1 MESIHHVAARHSR
14 RSGGQALTP
23 THRLITVLLV
33 PAMLGGCFLPNA
45 AKKPTGGATGALRE
59 GVVRAKLPG
68 VTGKPAAAD
77 PTATAAG
84 SSLVSNN
91 GAGVISNNA
100 GSLSG
105 VVRAPAS
112 LISNNGGGIISN
124 NSGGYRVRSYKL
136 LNTVSEVA
144 VAKAK
149 VTLLDAEGK
158 QLLGAD
164 GKPIVTETDDQG
176 RYSFKGILPANNL
189 LVAVVLAGEK
199 GTLKAIAPKGGGDTR
214 KADLNLIST
223 LTTGYILNQYVNSQ
237 ADRQKTLDKLPPNV
251 ESETR
256 AKAATAFSDSGA
268 SVPDKLTDA
277 TVVQTVTTMRQ
288 KSEVFDAQMEDVKK
302 LLIAAGQ
309 SDLGSGRPALEVSFD
324 WVNHLLLD
332 ANGKLLIACDYDRRL
347 WRIDANGNLVT
358 AAGKGGTASLNSPNG
373 LNGPDASLARFV
385 SVTTDAQG
393 RALILEDSLQYED
406 SSFPDAGR
414 LTRLGADGK
423 LTELAARLPG
433 ATVAVPGAGDEVL
446 VLTSQYADDEDE
458 VATCALWSV
467 MPGAAPVKKHT
478 FSAADSELLESCDK
492 VAGDGQGRLFIVP
505 YGVYDESTETDTVT
519 LYRLDAGG
527 TAFTKVTQLP
537 NNVEA
542 VLDSRGN
549 AIFWNY
555 DANTIAARKADGTM
569 VTLLSSIPAAFGGG
583 SLDAAVL
590 AADGTAYVSWG
601 AKVYKVAAN
610 TATPVAG
617 TGTQQA
623 TGAATKV
630 AVAPSG
636 MAVAPSGELY
646 FSGLNDSAIYRI
658 GADKQVKL
666 FAGFAAVG
674 DGEEEEG
681 TDEGPKVGPAL
692 QVHLEFPENVQAD
705 AAGNVYFS
713 DATGS
718 WVGDDYVDYQRVCKV
733 DTAGQLS
740 EVCKLTAAG
749 DDIES
754 LAVGP
759 DGTLYMAVANTPE
772 YQGDDPAEEEA
783 FEAPRTIRLL
793 RKAPGAATPVV
804 LKQDTSEDLA
814 YALAATADGMLL
826 ATSPDDATGQLS
838 RWTSAKGFEAL
849 KTDPRFL
856 ASDVSLAVDKT
867 GRVYVANSSDNKVY
881 RYEIGAGTFKTI
893 AGKGG
898 THFAG
903 TTVDASVD
911 APGFPC
917 FDKDGNLFF
926 ADTGH
931 RQIKRIPANE
941 L

>member
-1 MESIHHVAARHSR
+1 M
-14 RSGGQALTP
+14 TP

-45 AKKPTGGATGALRE
+45 AKKPTGIGTGAQRE
-59 GVVRAKLPG
+59 GVVRGQLPG

-77 PTATAAG
+77 ATAPATG
-84 SSLVSNN
+84 GSLVSNN

-189 LVAVVLAGEK
+189 LVAVVLAGDK
-199 GTLKAIAPKGGGDTR
+199 GTLKAIAPKGGGDSR

-237 ADRQKTLDKLPPNV
+237 ADKQKTLDKLPPNV

-256 AKAATAFSDSGA
+256 AKAATAFNESGA

-277 TVVQTVTTMRQ
+277 NVVQTVTTMRQ

-332 ANGKLLIACDYDRRL
+332 ANGKLLIACNYDRRL

-358 AAGKGGTASLNSPNG
+358 AVGKGGTASLASPNG
-373 LNGPDASLARFV
+373 LNGPDASLARFA
-385 SVTTDAQG
+385 SVTSDAQG

-406 SSFPDAGR
+406 STFPDAGR

-423 LTELAARLPG
+423 LTELAARIPG
-433 ATVAVPGAGDEVL
+433 ARYAVPGAGDEAL
-446 VLTSQYADDEDE
+446 VLAYHYDNDEDE
-458 VATCALWSV
+458 IATCELWSV
-467 MPGAAPVKKHT
+467 TPGSAPVKKHT
-478 FSAADSELLESCDK
+478 FSKTDSELLDSCDK
-492 VAGDGQGRLFIVP
+492 VSGDGQGRLFIVP
-505 YGVYDESTETDTVT
+505 YGVYDESTDTDSTA
-519 LYRLDAGG
+519 LYRLEAGG
-527 TAFTKVTQLP
+527 TAFTKVTNLP
-537 NNVEA
+537 DDVEA

-549 AIFWNY
+549 VIFWNY
-555 DANTIAARKADGTM
+555 QTDTIMARKADGTT
-569 VTLLSSIPAAFGGG
+569 VTLLPTIPTEFGGG

-601 AKVYKVAAN
+601 AKVYKVAAGKA
-610 TATPVAG
+610 TAVAG
-617 TGTQQA
+617 TGAKQETGGA
-623 TGAATKV
+623 TTV

-636 MAVAPSGELY
+636 MAVAPSGEIY

-658 GADKQVKL
+658 GTDKQVKL

-674 DGEEEEG
+674 DGEEEEA
-681 TDEGPKVGPAL
+681 DEETPTLKVGPAL
-692 QVHLEFPENVQAD
+692 QVDLTFPDTVQTD
-705 AAGNVYFS
+705 AAGNVYFT
-713 DATGS
+713 DDTGD
-718 WVGDDYVDYQRVCKV
+718 WVDGDYVSYVRVCKV
-733 DTAGQLS
+733 NAAGQLS
-740 EVCKLTAAG
+740 EAAKFTTPG
-749 DDIES
+749 DDIEA
-754 LAVGP
+754 LAVAP
-759 DGTLYMAVANTPE
+759 DGTLYMAIANTPE
-772 YQGDDPAEEEA
+772 YQGDDEAEEEA
-783 FEAPRTIRLL
+783 FEAPRTIRLV
-793 RKAPGAATPVV
+793 RQAPAAATPTT
-804 LKQDTSEDLA
+804 LKQDTSEDLT
-814 YALAATADGMLL
+814 YALAATPDGMYVA
-826 ATSPDDATGQLS
+826 ATPDESTGQLS
-838 RWTSAKGFEAL
+838 RWTAAKGFEAL
-849 KTDPRFL
+849 KTDARFI
-856 ASDVSLAVDKT
+856 AWDISMQVDKA
-867 GRVYVANSSDNKVY
+867 GRLYLANSGDNKVY
-881 RYEIGAGTFKTI
+881 RYDVAAGTFKTI

-903 TTVDASVD
+903 TTVDASID
-911 APGFPC
+911 APGFPS